1 MDPATL
7 IGLLLVLIGV
17 FVGSLIKGVSPVAF
31 FAVPAAFLIVF
42 LPTFGAAFLG
52 STMEDIRSF
61 PKLLKKFVGKAPKR
75 TPTSS
80 SARSS
85 GSANGL
91 AATGC
96 SSLEDEVSTLDEP
109 FLRRGLQMAIDG
121 ADPETVEE
129 IMDTEIR
136 AMQSRHRQG
145 AKLISSMGVYAP
157 TFGIIGAVVGL
168 IVTLGKLDNPE
179 ELGHGI
185 AAAFIATFWGV
196 FLANGVFL
204 PWSAKL
210 VRIVLRGGRLQA
222 PDRRGRARHPVRLQ
236 PAHARR
242 PDAQPPA
249 ARGPGGSQGG
259 EEECVDAARTTTT
272 TRSTSTTR
280 RG

>member
-17 FVGSLIKGVSPVAF
+17 FVGSMLKGVSPVAF

-52 STMEDIRSF
+52 STMEDIKNF
-61 PKLLKKFVGKAPKR
+61 PKLAKTFIRKPKKEDPDELIGQIISLGER
-75 TPTSS
+75 
-80 SARSS
+80 ARRD
-85 GSANGL
+85 GL
-91 AATGC
+91 L
-96 SSLEDEVSTLDEP
+96 SLEDEVGNIEEP
-109 FLRRGLQMAIDG
+109 FLRRGLQLAIDG

-136 AMQSRHRQG
+136 SMQARHRQG
-145 AKLISSMGVYAP
+145 AKLISSMGIYAP

-196 FLANGVFL
+196 FAANGIFL
-204 PWSAKL
+204 PWASKL
-210 VRIVLRGGRLQA
+210 TRLSQAEVARKRLVVEGVLAIQA
-222 PDRRGRARHPVRLQ
+222 GSNPRVLDDLMRSHLPPSQRASN
-236 PAHARR
+236 ASN
-242 PDAQPPA
+242 PA
-249 ARGPGGSQGG
+249 AKKS
-259 EEECVDAARTTTT
+259 A
-272 TRSTSTTR
+272 
-280 RG
+280 

>member
-17 FVGSLIKGVSPVAF
+17 FVGSLLKGVSPVTF
-31 FAVPAAFLIVF
+31 FSVPAAFLIVF

-52 STMEDIRSF
+52 STMEDIKAF
-61 PKLLKKFVGKAPKR
+61 PKLLGKLMKKPKKEDPDVLIGQIVSLGER
-75 TPTSS
+75 
-80 SARSS
+80 ARRD
-85 GSANGL
+85 GL
-91 AATGC
+91 L
-96 SSLEDEVSTLDEP
+96 SLEDEVGNIEEP
-109 FLRRGLQMAIDG
+109 FLRRGLQLAIDG

-136 AMQSRHRQG
+136 GMQARHRQA
-145 AKLISSMGVYAP
+145 AKLVSSMGIYAP

-204 PWSAKL
+204 PWSNKL
-210 VRIVLRGGRLQA
+210 VRMSAEETAHRRLLVEGVLAIQSGFNPRMLDDLMRSHLAPSQRTKGGGKADKQEKKSA
-222 PDRRGRARHPVRLQ
+222 
-236 PAHARR
+236 
-242 PDAQPPA
+242 
-249 ARGPGGSQGG
+249 
-259 EEECVDAARTTTT
+259 
-272 TRSTSTTR
+272 
-280 RG
+280 